1 MISHRLAPAPLSSNR
16 DYRQS
21 RMGFLAP
28 IDACN
33 VPDGH
38 PTGRSP
44 IKTSSNDTLFA
55 FDSGRCFTFA
65 EGVRST
71 LVLGGTGSGKTTSVI
86 LPMLEALLRRGFGGV
101 ILDVKG
107 NLGAQTRELAKS
119 CGRLNDVVEF
129 GSSPDACATNLLA
142 DMKQHEIADFFQVL
156 AVHGMER
163 DSNISWYA
171 KGGSLAADVAQVL
184 SSLAQVERNCHF
196 SRQFTPTLK
205 AVFAALSNHTFAAN
219 LWKFYCQEL
228 GALRARSQHAQKPDC
243 LMEAEAFYHA
253 VNAECFH
260 VLLTEDIG
268 ASNKDAVTNKQQKTW
283 MLQGIL
289 GRFKAIQAT
298 HDLMDRFSSLADD
311 AVPLDFTDLVY
322 RQKKVVLVHFSPDC
336 GPTGALLS
344 RCIKER
350 FYQSILKN
358 GSKLSSDQYTFMIGD
373 EFQHILD
380 VDSERPLNDME
391 LFGLSRE
398 FRNINIIAS
407 QSMASLYA
415 KGGTH
420 AVSSLLGNCMTKI
433 MLQNGDPET
442 LDWVAKVRDDGA
454 DMKGLGRGECL
465 LESIDQEGRCVS
477 TKESVNTSHDAVS
490 LHVLAAQKLIM
501 DKPSRPRRE
510 KPQMPVGNSGLPQCV
525 EQCLL
530 KTPKSLTG
538 ARMMWIALVA
548 MRQESCQGLP
558 YWKREPKCRKFEPQR
573 NNRDVF

>member
-1 MISHRLAPAPLSSNR
+1 MSSHRLLPPPTSSNH

-28 IDACN
+28 ISACSASGSHSAAR
-33 VPDGH
+33 P
-38 PTGRSP
+38 P
-44 IKTSSNDTLFA
+44 IKSSLNDTLFT
-55 FDSGRCFTFA
+55 FDSGRRLSFA

-86 LPMLEALLRRGFGGV
+86 LPMLDALLRRGFGGV

-107 NLGAQTRELAKS
+107 NLGAQTRELAKA
-119 CGRLNDVVEF
+119 CGRLDDVVEF

-156 AVHGMER
+156 AVNGVEH
-163 DSNISWYA
+163 DANISWHS

-184 SSLAQVERNCHF
+184 TSLSQVERNCHF

-205 AVFAALSNHTFAAN
+205 AVFTALSNHVFAAN

-228 GALRARSQHAQKPDC
+228 GELRAHHQYSQKPDY
-243 LMEAEAFYHA
+243 LMEAEALYHA

-260 VLLTEDIG
+260 ILLPEDHQ
-268 ASNKDAVTNKQQKTW
+268 ASKRDVITAQQQKTW

-289 GRFKAIQAT
+289 KRLKCIQVT
-298 HDLMDRFSSLADD
+298 HDLMDRFSSLTEAT
-311 AVPLDFTDLVY
+311 VPLNFTDLVY
-322 RQKKVVLVHFSPDC
+322 RQKKIVLVHFSPDC

-344 RCIKER
+344 HCIKER

-358 GSKLSSDQYTFMIGD
+358 GSRLASDQYTFMIAD

-415 KGGTH
+415 KGRTH
-420 AVSSLLGNCMTKI
+420 AVSSLLGNCTTKI
-433 MLQNGDPET
+433 LLQNSDPET
-442 LDWVAKVRDDGA
+442 LDWVAKVRADSA
-454 DMKGLGRGECL
+454 DMKNLERGECL
-465 LESIDQEGRCVS
+465 LECIDQEGRYVS
-477 TKESVNTSHDAVS
+477 TRESVNTAHEAVS
-490 LHVLAAQKLIM
+490 RHVRAAQELIM
-501 DKPSRPRRE
+501 GNSSRQSRKRPLI
-510 KPQMPVGNSGLPQCV
+510 PVGNSGLPQCV

-530 KTPKSLTG
+530 KNPKSLAG
-538 ARMMWIALVA
+538 ARIMWIELVA
-548 MRQESCQGLP
+548 MRQASCRGLP
-558 YWKREPKCRKFEPQR
+558 YWKNEAKCKKSELQRSKREGF
-573 NNRDVF
+573 

>member
-1 MISHRLAPAPLSSNR
+1 MSSHRLAPAPLLSNR

-28 IDACN
+28 IPPSSAIESLSSLCSPTSPS
-33 VPDGH
+33 PDH
-38 PTGRSP
+38 
-44 IKTSSNDTLFA
+44 TLFT

-86 LPMLEALLRRGFGGV
+86 LPMLDALLRRGFGGV

-107 NLGAQTRELAKS
+107 NLGAQTRELAKA
-119 CGRLNDVVEF
+119 CGRLDDVVEF

-142 DMKQHEIADFFQVL
+142 GMKQHEIADFFQVL

-171 KGGSLAADVAQVL
+171 KGGSIAADVAQVF
-184 SSLAQVERNCHF
+184 SSLSQVERNCHF
-196 SRQFTPTLK
+196 SRQFTPTFK
-205 AVFAALSNHTFAAN
+205 AVFTALSNHTFAAN

-228 GALRARSQHAQKPDC
+228 GALRARYQHAQKPDY

-260 VLLTEDIG
+260 VLLPEDIG

-283 MLQGIL
+283 MLQNIL
-289 GRFKAIQAT
+289 RRLKAIQAT
-298 HDLMDRFSSLADD
+298 HNLMDLFSSLAED

-358 GSKLSSDQYTFMIGD
+358 GSKLPSDQYTFMIGD

-398 FRNINIIAS
+398 FHNINIIAS

-433 MLQNGDPET
+433 MLQNSDPET
-442 LDWVAKVRDDGA
+442 LDWVAKVRNDCA
-454 DMKGLGRGECL
+454 DMKSLGRGECL

-490 LHVLAAQKLIM
+490 RHVLAAQKLTM
-501 DKPSRPRRE
+501 E
-510 KPQMPVGNSGLPQCV
+510 KPPRQRRKKVQIPTGNSGLPQCV

-530 KTPKSLTG
+530 KNTKNSTG

-548 MRQESCQGLP
+548 MRQVSCKGVS
-558 YWKREPKCRKFEPQR
+558 YWKCEPNFGRPEPQR
-573 NNRDVF
+573 SKWKGF